1 MLQRG
6 VAAPQTG
13 SESSFCSEAVLNQLG
28 ITGQDEQ
35 LCLQTVEGTGKPQA
49 STRVK
54 LELSSVA
61 PGETRRI
68 IVPEAWSVPSL
79 DISMPNVCKK
89 QREKWRHIKDL
100 DIPQC
105 SHGQVELLL
114 GANVSEAVIQQEVR
128 VALPT
133 PSKFSSWT
141 KYKRTVAWILRFLRN
156 STLKGEQKRQRNLG
170 PLTVSELHDAEKTI
184 LQMVQAEAYRTELHQ
199 LQASQQL
206 NKKSGIADL
215 SPILDADG
223 ILRDG
228 GRWYSVGEQWD
239 DGCTRA
245 ICVGTDRVE
254 RLSCPGQRYDPSR
267 PDCRL
272 VEGNSSAAFPLCC
285 DSVVCDTPLDVCRD
299 ASGASRAAGSVWT
312 ERGCVSSRCEIA
324 EGGVAVVRRSRCQPP
339 PSADCRLVEPN
350 PADGADYPYCCPTYL
365 CPGRCYSP
373 VLDRWFF
380 EGDRWAEGGCFESV
394 CESTG
399 TVTQTRCPFVSAR
412 RPGCRVVAGD
422 PAAKYPGCCR
432 RVECQP

>member
-1 MLQRG
+1 MIRVGSKTIILPAGVGIGELTGLRISGETVERISITAADLPRRIGFLPEGLKCLNVRGPEVTEPRWPEWDEYGLSVSLQG
-6 VAAPQTG
+6 VAADTISHLADLGRTVKRLYIYG

-141 KYKRTVAWILRFLRN
+141 KYKRTVAWILRFLHN
-156 STLKGEQKRQRNLG
+156 SKLKGEQKRQRNLG
-170 PLTVSELHDAEKTI
+170 PLTVSELNDAEKAI
-184 LQMVQAEAYRTELHQ
+184 LQMVQAEAYRTELQQ
-199 LQASQQL
+199 LQAAWGHLPS
-206 NKKSGIADL
+206 KHADVGPTSG
-215 SPILDADG
+215 
-223 ILRDG
+223 
-228 GRWYSVGEQWD
+228 
-239 DGCTRA
+239 
-245 ICVGTDRVE
+245 
-254 RLSCPGQRYDPSR
+254 
-267 PDCRL
+267 
-272 VEGNSSAAFPLCC
+272 
-285 DSVVCDTPLDVCRD
+285 
-299 ASGASRAAGSVWT
+299 
-312 ERGCVSSRCEIA
+312 RG
-324 EGGVAVVRRSRCQPP
+324 
-339 PSADCRLVEPN
+339 
-350 PADGADYPYCCPTYL
+350 
-365 CPGRCYSP
+365 
-373 VLDRWFF
+373 
-380 EGDRWAEGGCFESV
+380 
-394 CESTG
+394 
-399 TVTQTRCPFVSAR
+399 SAR
-412 RPGCRVVAGD
+412 RRPNVGSTSARHRLDVGYARMFRR
-422 PAAKYPGCCR
+422 PAE
-432 RVECQP
+432 V

>member
-1 MLQRG
+1 MPNVCKKQREKWRHIKDLDIPQCSHGQVELLLGANVSEAVIQQEVRVALPTPSKFSSWTKYKRTVAWILRFLRNSKLKGEQKRQRNLGPLTVSELHDAEKTILQMVQAEAYRTELHQLQ
-6 VAAPQTG
+6 AG

-156 STLKGEQKRQRNLG
+156 SKLKGEQKRQRNLG

-199 LQASQQL
+199 LQAGVST
-206 NKKSGIADL
+206 NSEISREKSAT
-215 SPILDADG
+215 S
-223 ILRDG
+223 
-228 GRWYSVGEQWD
+228 E
-239 DGCTRA
+239 
-245 ICVGTDRVE
+245 
-254 RLSCPGQRYDPSR
+254 
-267 PDCRL
+267 
-272 VEGNSSAAFPLCC
+272 
-285 DSVVCDTPLDVCRD
+285 
-299 ASGASRAAGSVWT
+299 
-312 ERGCVSSRCEIA
+312 
-324 EGGVAVVRRSRCQPP
+324 QPP
-339 PSADCRLVEPN
+339 PPQPQPQSEQPRWRLWAVSE
-350 PADGADYPYCCPTYL
+350 A
-365 CPGRCYSP
+365 CPGRDRPAPPPLESSGLGVGGVTGRRSP
-373 VLDRWFF
+373 
-380 EGDRWAEGGCFESV
+380 
-394 CESTG
+394 
-399 TVTQTRCPFVSAR
+399 
-412 RPGCRVVAGD
+412 CR
-422 PAAKYPGCCR
+422 AA
-432 RVECQP
+432 

>member
-6 VAAPQTG
+6 VAAPQTGKPSEWPRWIGLFRALVHDQPSLSDAERMAHLQASVMGQAQEAIAG

-128 VALPT
+128 VVTVRDPKTALPT

-141 KYKRTVAWILRFLRN
+141 KYKRTVARILRFLRN
-156 STLKGEQKRQRNLG
+156 SKLKGEQKRQRNLG

-184 LQMVQAEAYRTELHQ
+184 LQMVQAEAYRTELQQ
-199 LQASQQL
+199 LQAVRLHDSIQEESFHYL
-206 NKKSGIADL
+206 VFDL
-215 SPILDADG
+215 VT
-223 ILRDG
+223 G
-228 GRWYSVGEQWD
+228 GELFEDIVAREFYSE
-239 DGCTRA
+239 A
-245 ICVGTDRVE
+245 
-254 RLSCPGQRYDPSR
+254 
-267 PDCRL
+267 
-272 VEGNSSAAFPLCC
+272 
-285 DSVVCDTPLDVCRD
+285 D
-299 ASGASRAAGSVWT
+299 ASH
-312 ERGCVSSRCEIA
+312 CI
-324 EGGVAVVRRSRCQPP
+324 QQI
-339 PSADCRLVEPN
+339 L
-350 PADGADYPYCCPTYL
+350 
-365 CPGRCYSP
+365 
-373 VLDRWFF
+373 
-380 EGDRWAEGGCFESV
+380 ESV
-394 CESTG
+394 NHCHLNSI
-399 TVTQTRCPFVSAR
+399 VHRDLKV
-412 RPGCRVVAGD
+412 GD
-422 PAAKYPGCCR
+422 IL
-432 RVECQP
+432 